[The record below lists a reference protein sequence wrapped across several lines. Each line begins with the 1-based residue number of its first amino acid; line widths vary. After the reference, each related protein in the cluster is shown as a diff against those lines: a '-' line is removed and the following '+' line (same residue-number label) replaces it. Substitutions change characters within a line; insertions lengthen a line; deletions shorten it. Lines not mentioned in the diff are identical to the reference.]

1 MTFEEILDQA
11 IAMLQRRGRVTY
23 RTLRLQFQLDEEQL
37 EALTEALLY
46 TYPQVHDE
54 TGRGLVWTPAPR
66 VVAAEAAGR
75 FDAVLAAVAALLRWE
90 GRVTYRF
97 LTLACG
103 LDAALLEAV
112 CHELTFKQLARDAYG
127 EGLVWTGDPFA
138 ALPPVS
144 PAVHLP
150 ARPDAAG
157 LPAVQSLA
165 GSTHA
170 PAPTMAC
177 DVPDARTSLSPAR
190 PAPEAER
197 RQLTVLFC
205 DLVDST
211 RLSQQ
216 LDPEDLRQVVRAYQE
231 TAAAV
236 IQRFE
241 GHIAQYLGDGLLVY
255 CGYPRAHEDDAQRA
269 VHTGLGIVEAMGT
282 LNSRLQAAYGV
293 ALAVRLGI
301 HTGPVVVGAM
311 GDGGRHEH
319 LALGETP
326 NIAARLEGLAAPN
339 TVVISGI
346 TAQLVQRAF
355 ILEALGAQALKGI
368 TAPME
373 VWRVV
378 DSLETLHEAAL
389 LAPEDVKPLVG
400 RGEELGLFLRR
411 WEQSKAGQG
420 QVVLISG
427 EAGIGKS
434 ALVDTLRTHVRR
446 EELTRVAIRCSPYH
460 TNSALYPVIAHV
472 QQAVRLARDDTAE
485 EKLTKLERALQPLSL
500 PLHEVVPL
508 MAALLA
514 VPLPD
519 GRYPP
524 LQMTPLQQR
533 QQTYDALV
541 AWMLEE
547 AERQPVLMVWEDLHW
562 ADPSTLELLGL
573 FIDQAPTAPILHL
586 LTFRPEFVP
595 PWPTR
600 SHMTPL
606 TLHRLER
613 PQVEAMIAR
622 LTNGKTLPE
631 EVIEHIVSKT
641 DGVPLFI
648 EELTKMLLESTLLR
662 KEDDHYALA
671 GPLAAVTIP
680 TTLYDSLMARLDRLP
695 TVREVA
701 QLGAVLGR
709 EFTYELLRALTSMDE
724 ATLQHGL
731 TQLVDA
737 ELLYQRGRPPRARY
751 LFKHALIQDAA
762 YASLLK
768 STQQQYHQQ
777 IAQLLEAQFPE
788 TVAAEPELLAHHY
801 TEAGCHAEA
810 VGYWQQAGTRA
821 LQRSANVEAIAHAQR
836 GLKLLP
842 ALPDTPQRTQRELD
856 CLTTLGPALMAT
868 QGYAVPEVGQ
878 AYTRARELCQQVGET
893 PEYFLVLYNLWVYY
907 VIRAEHQTTL
917 ELGEQC
923 LQLAQRVQD
932 TMQLLMAH
940 YVLGV
945 SWFYRGSPAL
955 ACTHLE
961 HMIAL
966 YDPEHHHMLAYHYG
980 GFDPG
985 IVGFLYY
992 AWALWLRGYP
1002 AQACAHST
1010 KALSLAQR
1018 LAHPYTLARTLYYDA
1033 LLCQLRRDVQAV
1045 RDEAEATITAA
1056 TAQRFALMQALG
1068 PILRGW
1074 AIAVQE
1080 HSTEGLVQIR
1090 QGLDM
1095 YRSTGAEAQR
1105 PYLLTLLAEASG
1117 LLGQPEGGL
1126 AALAEALTL
1135 VEKTGERYYEAELH
1149 RQRGELLLLREDR
1162 SHAAQGGQDQHEAE
1176 ACFQHALDVARQ
1188 QQAKSLELRAAMSLS
1203 RLWQR
1208 QGQRAEAYELL
1219 APIYGWFT
1227 EGFDTADLQ
1236 EAKIL
1241 LEALA

>member
-11 IAMLQRRGRVTY
+11 LDMLRRRGRVTY
-23 RTLRLQFQLDEEQL
+23 GALKRQFGLDDAYL
-37 EALTEALLY
+37 ADLKDALLY
-46 TYPQVHDE
+46 ADSRVVDDA
-54 TGRGLVWTPAPR
+54 GRGLRWTGEPPSTAQR
-66 VVAAEAAGR
+66 AFEGAARFYGEAG
-75 FDAVLAAVAALLRWE
+75 VLWLVRALLQHE
-90 GRVTYRF
+90 GRVSYH
-97 LTLACG
+97 TLRQVFGFDEAR
-103 LDAALLEAV
+103 LAEVRAELLFTRCAMDEDG
-112 CHELTFKQLARDAYG
+112 Q
-127 EGLVWTGDPFA
+127 GLVWMGRASA
-138 ALPPVS
+138 AS
-144 PAVHLP
+144 PLGETTDSILP
-150 ARPDAAG
+150 AAAESAATPP
-157 LPAVQSLA
+157 L
-165 GSTHA
+165 
-170 PAPTMAC
+170 APTHGT
-177 DVPDARTSLSPAR
+177 PD
-190 PAPEAER
+190 AER

-211 RLSQQ
+211 RLSQR
-216 LDPEDLRQVVRAYQE
+216 LDPEDLRQLVRAYQA
-231 TAAAV
+231 TAAEV

-255 CGYPRAHEDDAQRA
+255 FGYPRAHEGDAQRA

-282 LNSRLQAAYGV
+282 LNSRLQADYGV

-311 GDGGRHEH
+311 GGSGRHEH

-326 NIAARLEGLAAPN
+326 NIAARLEALAAPN
-339 TVVISGI
+339 TVVLSAVTG
-346 TAQLVQRAF
+346 QLVRRAF
-355 ILEALGAQALKGI
+355 ALEALGTQALKGI
-368 TAPME
+368 AAPME

-378 DSLETLHEAAL
+378 GPLEALREAAMPV
-389 LAPEDVKPLVG
+389 PEDVAPLVG
-400 RGEELGLFLRR
+400 RDEELGLIVRR

-434 ALVDTLRTHVRR
+434 ALVDTLRAHVRR
-446 EELTRVAIRCSPYH
+446 EGLTRLAMRCSPYH
-460 TNSALYPVIAHV
+460 TNSALYPIITHV
-472 QQAVRLARDDTAE
+472 QQALRFERHDTAE
-485 EKLTKLERALQPLSL
+485 EKLAKLEQALQTFNL

-508 MAALLA
+508 IAALLA

-524 LQMTPLQQR
+524 LPLTPLQQR

-573 FIDQAPTAPILHL
+573 FIDQAPTAPMLHL

-595 PWPTR
+595 PWPIR

-622 LTNGKTLPE
+622 LANGKTLPV

-648 EELTKMLLESTLLR
+648 EELTKMLLESALLR
-662 KEDDHYALA
+662 EEADHYALT
-671 GPLAAVTIP
+671 GPLAAVSIP

-709 EFTYELLRALTSMDE
+709 EFSYELLHALTTMEE
-724 ATLQHGL
+724 ARLQHGL

-768 STQQQYHQQ
+768 STRQQYHQQ
-777 IAQLLEAQFPE
+777 TAKLLEARFPE
-788 TVAAEPELLAHHY
+788 IVATEPELLAHHY
-801 TEAGCHAEA
+801 TEAGCRAPA

-821 LQRSANVEAIAHAQR
+821 LQRSANVEAIAHVQR
-836 GLKLLP
+836 GLALLTT
-842 ALPDTPQRTQRELD
+842 LPDTPQRTQHELD
-856 CLTTLGPALMAT
+856 LLTTLGPTLVAIK
-868 QGYAVPEVGQ
+868 GYGAPEVGQ
-878 AYTRARELCQQVGET
+878 TYSRARELCQQVGET
-893 PEYFLVLYNLWVYY
+893 VEHFPVLWSLWMFYQS
-907 VIRAEHQTTL
+907 RAEYQTGMG
-917 ELGEQC
+917 LGEQC

-932 TMQLLMAH
+932 ATLLLVAH
-940 YVLGV
+940 VEIGI
-945 SWFYRGSPAL
+945 SWFFAGNLAL
-955 ACTHLE
+955 ACSHLE
-961 HMIAL
+961 HTITL
-966 YDPEHHHMLAYHYG
+966 YDPQQHHVLAYRYG
-980 GFDPG
+980 GIDPG
-985 IVGFLYY
+985 MVGFGCY
-992 AWALWLRGYP
+992 AWALWMRGY
-1002 AQACAHST
+1002 AEQARTQSA
-1010 KALSLAQR
+1010 KALSLAQQ
-1018 LAHPYTLARTLYYDA
+1018 LTHPYTLARTLYYDA
-1033 LLCQLRRDVQAV
+1033 VLCQLRRDVPAV
-1045 RDEAEATITAA
+1045 RDQAEAAISVA
-1056 TAQRFALMQALG
+1056 TAQGFALVRAVG
-1068 PILRGW
+1068 PIMRGW

-1090 QGLDM
+1090 QGLDA
-1095 YRSTGAEAQR
+1095 YRATGAEFQR
-1105 PYLLTLLAEASG
+1105 PHFLAMLAEASG

-1126 AALAEALTL
+1126 AALEEALTL
-1135 VEKTGERYYEAELH
+1135 MEKTGERYYEAELH
-1149 RQRGELLLLREDR
+1149 RQRGELLLRREAK
-1162 SHAAQGGQDQHEAE
+1162 SHPAQDSRDQHEVE

-1188 QQAKSLELRAAMSLS
+1188 QHAKSLELRAAMSLS

-1208 QGQRAEAYELL
+1208 QGKRQEAYDLL
-1219 APIYGWFT
+1219 APTYGWFT

-1236 EAKIL
+1236 EAKML
-1241 LEALA
+1241 LETLA

>member
-11 IAMLQRRGRVTY
+11 LDMLRRRGRVTSGALKRQFDLDDACIADLKDAMLYADSRVVDDAGRGLRWTGEPFSAAQRAFEGVGRFYGEAGVLWLVRALLQHEGRVSY
-23 RTLRLQFQLDEEQL
+23 RTLKQVFGFDEARLADVRAELLFTRCAIDE
-37 EALTEALLY
+37 
-46 TYPQVHDE
+46 D
-54 TGRGLVWTPAPR
+54 
-66 VVAAEAAGR
+66 
-75 FDAVLAAVAALLRWE
+75 
-90 GRVTYRF
+90 
-97 LTLACG
+97 
-103 LDAALLEAV
+103 
-112 CHELTFKQLARDAYG
+112 G
-127 EGLVWTGDPFA
+127 EGLVWSGRASADSVLGETTEA
-138 ALPPVS
+138 R
-144 PAVHLP
+144 LP
-150 ARPDAAG
+150 AIVDSAAS
-157 LPAVQSLA
+157 LP
-165 GSTHA
+165 
-170 PAPTMAC
+170 PAPT
-177 DVPDARTSLSPAR
+177 RGT
-190 PAPEAER
+190 PEAER

-241 GHIAQYLGDGLLVY
+241 GHIAQYLGDGLLIY
-255 CGYPRAHEDDAQRA
+255 FGYPRAHEDDAQRA
-269 VHTGLGIVEAMGT
+269 VHTGLGIVEAVGT
-282 LNSRLQAAYGV
+282 LNGRLRAEYGV

-311 GDGGRHEH
+311 GGSGRHEH

-326 NIAARLEGLAAPN
+326 NIAARLEALAAPN
-339 TVVISGI
+339 TVLISAV

-355 ILEALGAQALKGI
+355 VLEALGTQALKGI

-378 DSLETLHEAAL
+378 NPLEMPREAAL
-389 LAPEDVKPLVG
+389 PTPEDVKPLVG
-400 RGEELGLFLRR
+400 RSEELGLLLRR
-411 WEQSKAGQG
+411 WEQSKAGHG

-434 ALVDTLRTHVRR
+434 TLVDTLRTHVRR
-446 EELTRVAIRCSPYH
+446 EESTRVALRCSPYY

-472 QQAVRLARDDTAE
+472 QQAIRLARDDTAV

-524 LQMTPLQQR
+524 LPMTPLQQR
-533 QQTYDALV
+533 QLTYDALV

-547 AERQPVLMVWEDLHW
+547 AERQPALVVWEDLHW

-613 PQVEAMIAR
+613 PQVEAMIAP
-622 LTNGKTLPE
+622 LTNGKTLPV
-631 EVIEHIVSKT
+631 EVLEHIVSKT
-641 DGVPLFI
+641 DGVPLFV

-662 KEDDHYALA
+662 QEADRYALT
-671 GPLAAVTIP
+671 GPLATVTIP

-701 QLGAVLGR
+701 QLGAVLSR
-709 EFTYELLRALTSMDE
+709 EFPYELLRALTTIDE

-768 STQQQYHQQ
+768 STRQQYHRQV
-777 IAQLLEAQFPE
+777 AQCLEARFPE
-788 TVAAEPELLAHHY
+788 IVATEPELLAHHY
-801 TEAGCHAEA
+801 TEAGSHAQA
-810 VGYWQQAGTRA
+810 VGYWQQAGTQA
-821 LQRSANVEAIAHAQR
+821 LQRSANVEAIAHVQR
-836 GLKLLP
+836 GLALLTT
-842 ALPDTPQRTQRELD
+842 LPDTPQRTQHELD
-856 CLTTLGPALMAT
+856 LLAILGPALLAT
-868 QGYAVPEVGQ
+868 KGYAAQEVLQ
-878 AYTRARELCQQVGET
+878 AYMRARALCQQVSET
-893 PEYFLVLYNLWVYY
+893 PEHFSVLYGLWVFYSA
-907 VIRAEHQTTL
+907 RSEHQTAM

-923 LQLAQRVQD
+923 LRLAQHVQNAAL
-932 TMQLLMAH
+932 LLMAH
-940 YVLGV
+940 LAIGI
-945 SWFYRGSPAL
+945 SWFYLGNPTL
-955 ACTHLE
+955 ACTYLE
-961 HMIAL
+961 RTIAL
-966 YDPEHHHMLAYHYG
+966 YDPAHHHVLAYHYAG
-980 GFDPG
+980 DPAILG
-985 IVGFLYY
+985 LGYS
-992 AWALWLRGYP
+992 AWPLWLRGYP
-1002 AQACAHST
+1002 AQARMQSAR
-1010 KALSLAQR
+1010 ALSLAQQ
-1018 LAHPYTLARTLYYDA
+1018 LTHPYTLARTLYYDA
-1033 LLCQLRRDVQAV
+1033 LLCQFRRDVPAV
-1045 RDEAEATITAA
+1045 RDQADAAITMA
-1056 TAQRFALMQALG
+1056 TAQRFALVRAAG
-1068 PILRGW
+1068 SILRGW

-1080 HSTEGLVQIR
+1080 HNTEGLVQIQ

-1095 YRSTGAEAQR
+1095 YRSTGAEFQR
-1105 PYLLTLLAEASG
+1105 PHFLTLMAEASG

-1126 AALAEALTL
+1126 AALEEAVTL
-1135 VEKTGERYYEAELH
+1135 MEQTGERYYKAELH
-1149 RQRGELLLLREDR
+1149 RQRGELLLLREAKN
-1162 SHAAQGGQDQHEAE
+1162 HPAQSSRDQYDAE
-1176 ACFQHALDVARQ
+1176 TSFQHALDVARQ
-1188 QQAKSLELRAAMSLS
+1188 QQAKSLELRAAMSLGH
-1203 RLWQR
+1203 LWQR
-1208 QGQRAEAYELL
+1208 QGNRAQARALL
-1219 APIYGWFT
+1219 VEVYDWFT
-1227 EGFDTADLQ
+1227 EGFDTADLR
-1236 EAKIL
+1236 EAKTL
-1241 LEALA
+1241 LDTLA